1 MKKKIG
7 ILGSTGSIGQQTL
20 EIIKMNKKSFS
31 VELLTANKNYNLL
44 SKQIKLFNVKN
55 VIVNDRNAYNFLK
68 KKFKKTHIF
77 NDFKEINKLKKLKLD
92 YVMSAITGLQ
102 GLEPTIDIIKKTKT
116 IAIAN
121 KESLICGWNLIHAK
135 LRENKTLFI
144 PVDSEHFSIWQLIK
158 NKKKKQI
165 KEIYLTASG
174 GPFLNTPI
182 NKFKK
187 INYKQASNHPN
198 WSMGS
203 KISIDSSTLMNKVF
217 EVIEAS
223 NIFDIELKKFKIIIH
238 PKSYVHSIVNY
249 NSGFC
254 EMLFHETDMK
264 IPIFNS
270 IYYENAN
277 SNYSSSKINF
287 KLLNNLNFSEVDKIK
302 FSSINLLQ
310 LLPHRMSLFNTVL
323 VSSND
328 ALLEF
333 FKSKKIKFK
342 DISKYIF
349 KIINL
354 KKYSYTRFKKPR
366 NIGEIYNLMDD
377 VFVTA
382 RDICNIQKN
391 EKI

>member
-1 MKKKIG
+1 
-7 ILGSTGSIGQQTL
+7 
-20 EIIKMNKKSFS
+20 
-31 VELLTANKNYNLL
+31 
-44 SKQIKLFNVKN
+44 
-55 VIVNDRNAYNFLK
+55 
-68 KKFKKTHIF
+68 
-77 NDFKEINKLKKLKLD
+77 
-92 YVMSAITGLQ
+92 
-102 GLEPTIDIIKKTKT
+102 
-116 IAIAN
+116 
-121 KESLICGWNLIHAK
+121 
-135 LRENKTLFI
+135 
-144 PVDSEHFSIWQLIK
+144 
-158 NKKKKQI
+158 
-165 KEIYLTASG
+165 
-174 GPFLNTPI
+174 
-182 NKFKK
+182 
-187 INYKQASNHPN
+187 
-198 WSMGS
+198 MGS

-223 NIFDIELKKFKIIIH
+223 NIFDIELKKFRIIIH

-270 IYYENAN
+270 IYYKNVN

-310 LLPHRMSLFNTVL
+310 LLPKSMSLFNTVL

-328 ALLEF
+328 ALVEL

-354 KKYSYTRFKKPR
+354 KNILIQGLKPR
-366 NIGEIYNLMDD
+366 NIRKFTI
-377 VFVTA
+377 
-382 RDICNIQKN
+382 
-391 EKI
+391 